1 MAFVEK
7 SPLPHPLEWIEISF
21 SADFLNNLLCEH
33 SAKYHKTC
41 YSRYNAQKLKRKA
54 SEEQNL
60 STLAT
65 SKSKRKSSTEHQK
78 SIPECAF
85 CGENEKDLSKMT
97 PEGKRVHRLHAAGE
111 LHSSSN
117 KANAKHVEDL
127 TSEWR
132 KMASELGEISFL
144 SKLDADVRAN
154 ELFYHGNC
162 LKSFNWRHKQ
172 ITENYI
178 EKENSKTAY
187 LRAVALEKSIRFLK
201 ELSYEHPDCPVEVSR
216 VMDNFNY
223 FLKREG
229 FPPQNQITRFGNLI
243 LEHSHDEFSI
253 DKNKHGRNVF
263 ILKKE
268 FVKATAAEPY
278 FDSSVRFLK
287 DAHKVVTTIRSL
299 IGKTNL
305 KFDVTFDQVNS
316 VQQELISLVG
326 MLIEDNCSPKNASQS
341 ILSVAQM
348 IVYNFK
354 KSTRKEKETCDQN
367 ISKNQLT
374 KYETPVVSY
383 ISLKLYSSVR
393 SKHLVQKL
401 HEIGICVSYDRVVQ
415 LLTGWANTALQVYNE
430 DNKVIPLNLRKF
442 VFTVFTKDNIDKN
455 SSSNTST
462 KHFHGTSICAFQCL
476 KYPDDGVQRDR
487 LTDISDFSGHE
498 YRLPSSYTDVTQI
511 SANVKSYS
519 CPVPT
524 VNIPDFI
531 YDDDLLNESRMQEI
545 DWFEV
550 VISMDSTLKKS
561 WSSYHSNL
569 KQIPTPVPCN
579 KSIFPLLKD
588 VVHTLEMQHHLI
600 SIFIDYTKT
609 LNPEQGTAVDC
620 SDQPIYALSKINQW
634 LFPKFSLPKY
644 LPLFGG
650 LHIEKTLLVAHGK
663 LIAGSGLEELL
674 GDMEMDT
681 TGLKTASL
689 DVNHIHKGNYAI
701 QLSSVAIY
709 TCLKTAHERSKS
721 EISLFEWASNISKE
735 NLMFKYWFVILNLQI
750 DYLVYIKSLR
760 EGNFLLFVNILK
772 SLDGFLSLTN
782 TTILD
787 GSVCIYRIC

>member
-1 MAFVEK
+1 M
-7 SPLPHPLEWIEISF
+7 
-21 SADFLNNLLCEH
+21 
-33 SAKYHKTC
+33 
-41 YSRYNAQKLKRKA
+41 
-54 SEEQNL
+54 
-60 STLAT
+60 
-65 SKSKRKSSTEHQK
+65 
-78 SIPECAF
+78 
-85 CGENEKDLSKMT
+85 
-97 PEGKRVHRLHAAGE
+97 
-111 LHSSSN
+111 
-117 KANAKHVEDL
+117 
-127 TSEWR
+127 
-132 KMASELGEISFL
+132 
-144 SKLDADVRAN
+144 
-154 ELFYHGNC
+154 
-162 LKSFNWRHKQ
+162 KSFNWRHKQ

-223 FLKREG
+223 FLEREG

-263 ILKKE
+263 ILKNE

-316 VQQELISLVG
+316 VPQELISLVG
-326 MLIEDNCSPKNASQS
+326 MLIEDNCSPKNASHS

-401 HEIGICVSYDRVVQ
+401 HEIGICVSYNRVVQ

-442 VFTVFTKDNIDKN
+442 VFTVFTKDNIGKN

-579 KSIFPLLKD
+579 KSISSKQMAD
-588 VVHTLEMQHHLI
+588 NTM
-600 SIFIDYTKT
+600 IFKGIRVFETKT
-609 LNPEQGTAVDC
+609 LFESDFTGLPECLTKNGMM
-620 SDQPIYALSKINQW
+620 YH
-634 LFPKFSLPKY
+634 
-644 LPLFGG
+644 G
-650 LHIEKTLLVAHGK
+650 EKT
-663 LIAGSGLEELL
+663 
-674 GDMEMDT
+674 
-681 TGLKTASL
+681 
-689 DVNHIHKGNYAI
+689 
-701 QLSSVAIY
+701 SS
-709 TCLKTAHERSKS
+709 TC
-721 EISLFEWASNISKE
+721 
-735 NLMFKYWFVILNLQI
+735 
-750 DYLVYIKSLR
+750 
-760 EGNFLLFVNILK
+760 
-772 SLDGFLSLTN
+772 
-782 TTILD
+782 
-787 GSVCIYRIC
+787 